1 MKNKFLILFLFIFF
15 STFSQNMSFVDILS
29 LKDKNKTEVIKYLKK
44 NNWEILNKHYSK
56 EHKFGDIRF
65 AFDNK
70 NTDKQIPQYL
80 TFYHQNEKKENNRI
94 QLEVLNKE
102 KFDKYL
108 NELKSLD
115 FKFIITKVDANQ
127 TKEIYKNKTTTI
139 EVIIMP
145 VDNYFGKQQTF
156 YTFYITDNSFS
167 FIKKE

>member
-1 MKNKFLILFLFIFF
+1 MNNKFLILFLFIFF
-15 STFSQNMSFVDILS
+15 SAFSQNMSFVDILS

-44 NNWEILNKHYSK
+44 NNWEILHKHYSK

-70 NTDKQIPQYL
+70 NTDRQIPQYL